1 MLLFKF
7 FHPIV
12 NPFKTEEMVT
22 PFFLTKSQAK
32 PKFHKKDEPHVCS
45 VYIYTDPFLWRQM
58 YKLQGNK
65 LLQPITITD
74 HESFKLVKKSNTVIT
89 YTYVKYSSPL
99 FLHPSFR
106 PTFFLLTFLL
116 QKSVCMH

>member
-1 MLLFKF
+1 MTEKNIQILLYSENLQCYLLF
-7 FHPIV
+7 HPNA
-12 NPFKTEEMVT
+12 NPFQSEEMVT
-22 PFFLTKSQAK
+22 PFLSAK

-74 HESFKLVKKSNTVIT
+74 NES
-89 YTYVKYSSPL
+89 
-99 FLHPSFR
+99 
-106 PTFFLLTFLL
+106 
-116 QKSVCMH
+116 

>member
-1 MLLFKF
+1 M
-7 FHPIV
+7 
-12 NPFKTEEMVT
+12 NPFQSEEMVT
-22 PFFLTKSQAK
+22 PFLSVK

-74 HESFKLVKKSNTVIT
+74 HESLNYLKGQCSYYVHMVLNTAVQNFNMQWET
-89 YTYVKYSSPL
+89 
-99 FLHPSFR
+99 
-106 PTFFLLTFLL
+106 
-116 QKSVCMH
+116 